1 MTLDKIQILIEVDDF
16 EFHANQCTRHA
27 HAPDKHARMSQAFD
41 ELCRDGFIVHNGD
54 DYVLSSDGD
63 DVLLNVRRSSI
74 DLLKVS

>member
-27 HAPDKHARMSQAFD
+27 HTSDKHTRMAQAF
-41 ELCRDGFIVHNGD
+41 EQLCADGFIIHNGD

-63 DVLLNVRRSSI
+63 DALREIRRASI